1 MNQIVSNK
9 PILPLVF
16 FCTLLSLIGW
26 SGLGLIILYLPPTIG
41 PRWLFFFALF
51 IAVSAM
57 FIPIFSLINQR
68 IERDRELSIIP
79 SVRESLEMAFYINLL
94 VWLLMGKVFDGVTA
108 FLLLVVLVGIE
119 ALIRMIER
127 SRFNPTKKAGDTE
140 TYEE

>member
-1 MNQIVSNK
+1 MKQSMSNK
-9 PILPLVF
+9 PILPLIF

-51 IAVSAM
+51 IAISTM
-57 FIPIFSLINQR
+57 FVPVFYLINQR

-79 SVRESLEMAFYINLL
+79 SIRESLELAFYINLL

-108 FLLLVVLVGIE
+108 FLLLVVLTGIE
-119 ALIRMIER
+119 VLIRMIER
-127 SRFNPTKKAGDTE
+127 SRFNPRKNIGDTE
-140 TYEE
+140 AYEE